1 MSSQRIRDIV
11 ARCYGGFIVN
21 QRSNLD
27 QDNVRSAASTGP
39 LSPQQPVGQN
49 VVPPS
54 GSEVIRGIVARCYT
68 GAIPNQPNTLDQ
80 VSVPQRQAVTPPPPT
95 PSPNQVIQQLVGR
108 CYPDLGLT
116 SFTEFVPEV
125 VDSGAINVD
134 LSEIVDFI
142 NPLVGN
148 PFDFTGDITV
158 QPPQPPTGKTWVTI
172 GKPEND
178 CVEVAELDARGLL
191 NQIEKGKYQHVKTGV
206 IYYCDDADM
215 PVDLK
220 WERCVREAQ
229 ECMMRPYM
237 GGQWTPPKADCDDYQ
252 MTGWS
257 SNKSEI
263 CIKNCF
269 PTRLPVYEHRLNS
282 GGINV
287 RMNHRNQNGMWAGTV
302 QTTDQYGQWTNRKVF
317 NEGGAQIFSNNTT
330 QSFTTSN
337 SGITVNVS
345 VTPID
350 DGNDWDSEWWIS
362 SWTGTAP
369 VGTTWTYSFNVG
381 NSTAFLDFEVVGEK
395 EGDHLYLN
403 SNESPSGYTLTQSE
417 PAFHVLKDPI
427 QGKTVPIYSF
437 YSSSNTDSILTT
449 NPGAPDG
456 PGNGER
462 QYLNDNGYVFQ
473 SVIGHAFLRKDM
485 SIGYGRKKGD
495 KVQALVRQFAQTN
508 FDHMASI
515 DAEIPEKP
523 PERHEKRNSYRIPK
537 NPRQNL
543 RIIIDCEHG
552 YAAYNN
558 SLGFYL
564 ANSNGPVRGYI
575 VVPESKSNKPEE
587 SITIST
593 QYLEQYA
600 GGTMGFFI
608 IPNGAG
614 VQSLSRGQQVDFE
627 ALNSPYEG
635 GFRGTGILSSQNN
648 YCLFSDNRWNP
659 FDTDQTKWIG
669 SGHQLWEDLINGD
682 NDYNDLKFYHK
693 VEWWEGE
700 PTFDGVIGYVYENAA
715 PPRITRKVS
724 QDRACDDRSTQK
736 GFQDIVLQRNDCG
749 SMVVT
754 VDGNGNDY
762 ECGTCLGGYGNK
774 LNQSQT
780 LEIINPSTLVFV
792 SGGGITGGL
801 QGECTKFKIR
811 VKKNSVTVY
820 EKIWEAQYWP
830 PIGEALTDEI
840 SLTSGDTLTFEVPEI
855 ISGGPN
861 TSISPAVSLFNSTAS
876 SYDGQ
881 FTINLITA
889 NIDDKIQETTG
900 APAINTLNATT
911 VTDGRIKGLQMQYS
925 PSAKGLN
932 EWMAGSYKTDS
943 YFISADDS
951 TNGFTATQVW
961 SNNAAVPMPSVTA
974 QSVANH
980 PGNANNSDARGTNV
994 DMLWMPNNFD
1004 GYIDTGM
1011 LPEGVTGYQTSDIE
1025 DVISEMCGNYNHLLE
1040 EHLVTALNF
1049 HPSYAYDQIAS
1060 ASQDLLR
1067 EKLPFTAARGA
1078 WPWHMVNAGLEKVGG
1093 QFQGVDI
1100 NYKNIIS
1107 QSWHNNPWQSPITFV
1122 HDYILTGGVAEDSG
1136 MTSTP
1141 AKVRVSFTF
1150 YSLMATSA
1158 DRGVSSNSYYWQ
1170 CLIRVMDVIDRGNGY
1185 QNGMEFDLFWPPV
1198 RATAGEKTNRTP
1210 YFPDY
1215 RNGFQHPEQNLLAY
1229 YEEAKNVDRY
1239 SKEAIYQESHL
1250 VDSPIWYY
1258 TTDRKEY
1265 RVRFKLI
1272 INDVE

>member
-11 ARCYGGFIVN
+11 ARCYGGLITN

-54 GSEVIRGIVARCYT
+54 GSVVIRDIVGRCYS
-68 GAIPNQPNTLDQ
+68 GAIPNQPNLLDQ
-80 VSVPQRQAVTPPPPT
+80 ASVPQRQAVTPPTPT

-108 CYPDLGLT
+108 CYPDLDLT
-116 SFTEFVPEV
+116 PFTEFQPEV
-125 VDSGAINVD
+125 VDSGAIQID
-134 LSEIVDFI
+134 LRDIIDWI
-142 NPLVGN
+142 NPVVGN

-172 GKPEND
+172 GKPKND
-178 CVEVAELDARGLL
+178 CIEVAELDARGLL

-206 IYYCDDADM
+206 IYLCDDADM
-215 PVDLK
+215 PVDLR
-220 WERCVREAQ
+220 WERCVREAT
-229 ECMMRPYM
+229 ECMMRPYI
-237 GGQWTPPKADCDDYQ
+237 GGQWTPPKADCEGYN

-257 SNKSEI
+257 SNKGEV

-269 PTRLPVYEHRLNS
+269 PDRLPVYEHRLNS

-317 NEGGAQIFSNNTT
+317 NEGGAQIFSNSTT
-330 QSFTTSN
+330 QSITTS
-337 SGITVNVS
+337 SGGITVNVS
-345 VTPID
+345 VTPIN

-362 SWTGTAP
+362 SWTGTAA
-369 VGTTWTYSFNVG
+369 VGTTWTYNFNVG
-381 NSTAFLDFEVVGEK
+381 NNTAYLDFEVVGQK
-395 EGDHLYLN
+395 EGDHLYT
-403 SNESPSGYTLTQSE
+403 NENVSPSGYSLTQSE
-417 PAFHVLKDPI
+417 PVFHVLKEPI
-427 QGKTVPIYSF
+427 ADKTVPIYSF
-437 YSSSNTDSILTT
+437 YSASNTDSFLTT

-462 QYLNDNGYVFQ
+462 QYLNDNGFIFQ

-485 SIGYGRKKGD
+485 SIGYKRKKND
-495 KVQALVRQFAQTN
+495 KVQALVRQFASTD

-515 DAEIPEKP
+515 DAEIPEQP
-523 PERHEKRNSYRIPK
+523 PQRHEKRNSYRIPK

-552 YAAYNN
+552 SAGYNN
-558 SLGFYL
+558 SLGFYM
-564 ANSNGPVRGYI
+564 ASDTQPVKGYV
-575 VVPESKSNKPEE
+575 VVPESKSDKNEE
-587 SITIST
+587 SITISI

-600 GGTMGFFI
+600 GGTMGFFM

-614 VQSLSRGQQVDFE
+614 NQSLSRGQEINFE
-627 ALNSPYEG
+627 ALNDGY
-635 GFRGTGILSSQNN
+635 RGTGIASSQSN
-648 YCLFSDNRWNP
+648 YIFFSDNRWNTGDKD
-659 FDTDQTKWIG
+659 FTKWSG
-669 SGHQLWEDLINGD
+669 SGHQFWEDQISGD
-682 NDYNDLKFYHK
+682 DDYDDLKFYHK
-693 VEWWEGE
+693 VEWWAGE
-700 PTFDGVIGYVYENAA
+700 PVHDGVLGYVYENAA
-715 PPRITRKVS
+715 PPKITKPVTDARP
-724 QDRACDDRSTQK
+724 CDSRSAQK

-762 ECGTCLGGYGNK
+762 ECGTCTGAYTNT

-780 LEIINPSTLVFV
+780 LDILNPATLIFV

-801 QGECTKFKIR
+801 SGECTKFNIR

-820 EKIWEAQYWP
+820 EQAWEAQYWP
-830 PIGEALTDEI
+830 PIGDAITSEI
-840 SLTSGDTLTFEVPEI
+840 TVSTGDTLTFEVPDI

-861 TSISPAVSLFNSTAS
+861 SSIAPTVSLYNSTEG

-881 FTINLITA
+881 FTINLITV
-889 NIDDKIQETTG
+889 NQDDKAGETTG
-900 APAINTLNATT
+900 APALNKLNATT
-911 VTDGRIKGLQMQYS
+911 VTQGRIKGMAMQYA
-925 PSAKGLN
+925 PSNQGLN
-932 EWMAGSYKTDS
+932 EWLAGSYKTDS
-943 YFISADDS
+943 YHITAANSPNYNS
-951 TNGFTATQVW
+951 ATQVW
-961 SNNAAVPMPSVTA
+961 TNNAAVAMPSVTA
-974 QSVANH
+974 QTVANH
-980 PGNANNSDARGTNV
+980 PGNKNNTDARGTNV
-994 DMLWMPNNFD
+994 DMIWMPNNFD

-1011 LPEGVTGYQTSDIE
+1011 LPEGVDGYQSSDLQRPE
-1025 DVISEMCGNYNHLLE
+1025 DIISEMCGNYNHLLE
-1040 EHLVTALNF
+1040 EHLVSTLRFN
-1049 HPSYAYDQIAS
+1049 PDYAYDNIAQ
-1060 ASQDLLR
+1060 ASQDLLN
-1067 EKLPFTAARGA
+1067 EKKPFTAARGA

-1107 QSWHNNPWQSPITFV
+1107 QSWHNNPWQSPITFT
-1122 HDYILTGGVAEDSG
+1122 HDYILTGGVPEDSG

-1141 AKVRVSFTF
+1141 AKVRIGFTF
-1150 YSLMATSA
+1150 YSMMATSA
-1158 DRGVSSNSYYWQ
+1158 DRGVQSSSYYWQ
-1170 CLIRVMDVIDRGNGY
+1170 CLIRVIDVIDRGNGY

-1198 RATAGEKTNRTP
+1198 RNREGEKTNRTP

-1215 RNGFQHPEQNLLAY
+1215 RTDFQHPEQNLIAY
-1229 YEEAKNVDRY
+1229 YEESKNVDRY

-1250 VDSPIWYY
+1250 LGSPIWYY
-1258 TTDRKEY
+1258 TTDRKNY
-1265 RVRFKLI
+1265 RVRFKII

>member
-21 QRSNLD
+21 QRSSLD
-27 QDNVRSAASTGP
+27 QENVRSAASTGP

-116 SFTEFVPEV
+116 PFTEFVPEV

-362 SWTGTAP
+362 SWTGNAP
-369 VGTTWTYSFNVG
+369 VGTTWTYNFNVG
-381 NSTAFLDFEVVGEK
+381 NNTAYLDFEVIGQK

-403 SNESPSGYTLTQSE
+403 SNESPSGYSLTQGA
-417 PAFHVLKDPI
+417 PVFHVLKDPI
-427 QGKTVPIYSF
+427 QGKTVPIFSF

-473 SVIGHAFLRKDM
+473 SVLGHAFLREDM
-485 SIGYGRKKGD
+485 SIGYKRKNGD
-495 KVQALVRQFAQTN
+495 KIQALVRQFASTE

-515 DAEIPEKP
+515 DAEIPEKQ
-523 PERHEKRNSYRIPK
+523 PERYGKRNSYRIPK

-552 YAAYNN
+552 SAGYNN
-558 SLGFYL
+558 SLGFYM
-564 ANSNGPVRGYI
+564 ASETQPVRGYV
-575 VVPESKSNKPEE
+575 VVPESKSDKNEE
-587 SITIST
+587 SITISI

-600 GGTMGFFI
+600 GGTMGFFM

-614 VQSLSRGQQVDFE
+614 VNSLSRGQQIDFE
-627 ALNSPYEG
+627 ALNDGY
-635 GFRGTGILSSQNN
+635 RGTGISSSQSN
-648 YCLFSDNRWNP
+648 YIFFSDNRWNTGDKD
-659 FDTDQTKWIG
+659 FTKWIG
-669 SGHQLWEDLINGD
+669 SGHQLWEDQVNGD
-682 NDYNDLKFYHK
+682 DDYNDLKFYHK
-693 VEWWEGE
+693 VEWWAGE
-700 PTFDGVIGYVYENAA
+700 PTFDGIIGYVYEDAA
-715 PPRITRKVS
+715 PPRVTRKVS
-724 QDRACDDRSTQK
+724 DARPCDDRSSQK
-736 GFQDIVLQRNDCG
+736 GFQDVVLQRNDCG

-830 PIGEALTDEI
+830 PIGEAITDEI

-861 TSISPAVSLFNSTAS
+861 ASISPAVSLFNSTAS

-911 VTDGRIKGLQMQYS
+911 VIDGRIKGLQMQYS
-925 PSAKGLN
+925 PSAKGFN

>member
-1 MSSQRIRDIV
+1 
-11 ARCYGGFIVN
+11 
-21 QRSNLD
+21 
-27 QDNVRSAASTGP
+27 
-39 LSPQQPVGQN
+39 
-49 VVPPS
+49 
-54 GSEVIRGIVARCYT
+54 
-68 GAIPNQPNTLDQ
+68 
-80 VSVPQRQAVTPPPPT
+80 
-95 PSPNQVIQQLVGR
+95 
-108 CYPDLGLT
+108 
-116 SFTEFVPEV
+116 
-125 VDSGAINVD
+125 
-134 LSEIVDFI
+134 
-142 NPLVGN
+142 
-148 PFDFTGDITV
+148 
-158 QPPQPPTGKTWVTI
+158 
-172 GKPEND
+172 
-178 CVEVAELDARGLL
+178 
-191 NQIEKGKYQHVKTGV
+191 
-206 IYYCDDADM
+206 
-215 PVDLK
+215 
-220 WERCVREAQ
+220 
-229 ECMMRPYM
+229 
-237 GGQWTPPKADCDDYQ
+237 
-252 MTGWS
+252 
-257 SNKSEI
+257 
-263 CIKNCF
+263 
-269 PTRLPVYEHRLNS
+269 
-282 GGINV
+282 
-287 RMNHRNQNGMWAGTV
+287 
-302 QTTDQYGQWTNRKVF
+302 
-317 NEGGAQIFSNNTT
+317 
-330 QSFTTSN
+330 
-337 SGITVNVS
+337 
-345 VTPID
+345 
-350 DGNDWDSEWWIS
+350 
-362 SWTGTAP
+362 
-369 VGTTWTYSFNVG
+369 
-381 NSTAFLDFEVVGEK
+381 
-395 EGDHLYLN
+395 
-403 SNESPSGYTLTQSE
+403 
-417 PAFHVLKDPI
+417 
-427 QGKTVPIYSF
+427 
-437 YSSSNTDSILTT
+437 
-449 NPGAPDG
+449 
-456 PGNGER
+456 
-462 QYLNDNGYVFQ
+462 
-473 SVIGHAFLRKDM
+473 
-485 SIGYGRKKGD
+485 
-495 KVQALVRQFAQTN
+495 
-508 FDHMASI
+508 
-515 DAEIPEKP
+515 
-523 PERHEKRNSYRIPK
+523 
-537 NPRQNL
+537 
-543 RIIIDCEHG
+543 
-552 YAAYNN
+552 
-558 SLGFYL
+558 
-564 ANSNGPVRGYI
+564 
-575 VVPESKSNKPEE
+575 
-587 SITIST
+587 
-593 QYLEQYA
+593 
-600 GGTMGFFI
+600 
-608 IPNGAG
+608 
-614 VQSLSRGQQVDFE
+614 
-627 ALNSPYEG
+627 
-635 GFRGTGILSSQNN
+635 
-648 YCLFSDNRWNP
+648 
-659 FDTDQTKWIG
+659 
-669 SGHQLWEDLINGD
+669 
-682 NDYNDLKFYHK
+682 
-693 VEWWEGE
+693 
-700 PTFDGVIGYVYENAA
+700 
-715 PPRITRKVS
+715 
-724 QDRACDDRSTQK
+724 
-736 GFQDIVLQRNDCG
+736 
-749 SMVVT
+749 MVVT

-830 PIGEALTDEI
+830 PIGEAITDEI